1 MNHNF
6 NLVKQFMESKNPQQM
21 IKNYIGNNP
30 LLNNLVNMA
39 QKGDKESVETFAR
52 NLYKE
57 NGKDFD
63 KEFAE
68 FMKNFK

>member
-68 FMKNFK
+68 FMNNFK

>member
-1 MNHNF
+1 MNHNV

-21 IKNYIGNNP
+21 IKSYIGNNP

-68 FMKNFK
+68 FMNNFK

>member
-39 QKGDKESVETFAR
+39 QKGDKESIETFAR

-57 NGKDFD
+57 QGKDFD

-68 FMKNFK
+68 FMNNFK

>member
-1 MNHNF
+1 MNNSV
-6 NLVKQFMESKNPQQM
+6 NLVKQFIESKNPQQM

-68 FMKNFK
+68 FMNNFK

>member
-30 LLNNLVNMA
+30 LLNNLINMA

-68 FMKNFK
+68 FMNNFK